1 MRQETWKL
9 MHGPMG
15 TVVRTRASCSLFSAN
30 LLLSDEKVKH
40 FSWKWAIC
48 RVLSVGSHRLTSL
61 RSSDR
66 NKRIW
71 LRRQHRFLCLAE
83 RNERENVDNLAAT
96 CSARVKRPADQ
107 KQEKMNFFSMRRPMT
122 RFLKQK
128 TVSRT
133 EDFKL
138 MTLDFPFFRQPAIC
152 LLWWA
157 NYRSPDDVDT
167 VSQNQVSFLF
177 FL

>member
-107 KQEKMNFFSMRRPMT
+107 KQEKMNFFSCEGQWRA
-122 RFLKQK
+122 FWSKKQSVERK
-128 TVSRT
+128 ISS
-133 EDFKL
+133 
-138 MTLDFPFFRQPAIC
+138 
-152 LLWWA
+152 WWH
-157 NYRSPDDVDT
+157 SIFHSF
-167 VSQNQVSFLF
+167 VSQPSVCFDEPIIALLMMLTQLAKIRSVFLF
-177 FL
+177 

>member
-107 KQEKMNFFSMRRPMT
+107 KQEKMNFFHAKANDALSEAKNSQSNGRFQADDT
-122 RFLKQK
+122 RFSIL
-128 TVSRT
+128 SSASHLSA
-133 EDFKL
+133 L
-138 MTLDFPFFRQPAIC
+138 MSQLS
-152 LLWWA
+152 LSWWCWH
-157 NYRSPDDVDT
+157 S
-167 VSQNQVSFLF
+167 
-177 FL
+177 